1 VKSPHA
7 ELLDRL
13 RAVTHRA
20 PRDAALKEFCALLAQ
35 SFPRYNWVGF
45 YLVDPPGSRELALG
59 PFVGEPTEHVRIP
72 FGRGVC
78 GQAAERR
85 APIVVQDVTQ
95 EANYL
100 SCSVNVRSEIVLPV
114 MRGHDLFGELD
125 IDSHTKDAFGEDDTL
140 FLSRVCALAAE
151 LF

>member
-7 ELLDRL
+7 QLLARIDRVKRL
-13 RAVTHRA
+13 A
-20 PRDAALKEFCALLAQ
+20 PRDLALKEICVLLAQ
-35 SFPRYNWVGF
+35 GFPLYNWVGF

-85 APIVVQDVTQ
+85 EPIVVQDVTQ

-114 MRGHDLFGELD
+114 MRGNELFGELD
-125 IDSHTKDAFGEDDTL
+125 IDSHTKSAFSDEDTL
-140 FLSRVCALAAE
+140 LLSRVCAIAAE